1 MQHFV
6 EIYTS
11 EGFAWGVL
19 FGAFVGLALD
29 WLDNYAKKHPP
40 SEEK

>member
-1 MQHFV
+1 MRHFV

-19 FGAFVGLALD
+19 FGVAVSLVLD
-29 WLDNYAKKHPP
+29 LIQASAKD
-40 SEEK
+40 